1 MSDGLSAK
9 ETEPWRNT
17 RIVRRA
23 DAHERVSELK
33 RQTGKDFLVFGSRT
47 LWNDLLANDLVD
59 ELHLMIG
66 PVVLGV
72 GTPVFDGPPAVPLR
86 LVGTRTLYG
95 SGNVLARYEVRQ
107 ESPSV

>member
-1 MSDGLSAK
+1 MAQHPHRPPRGRPREGFRTQTPNGQGYPGL
-9 ETEPWRNT
+9 
-17 RIVRRA
+17 
-23 DAHERVSELK
+23 
-33 RQTGKDFLVFGSRT
+33 RQRT

-59 ELHLMIG
+59 ELHSMIG

-72 GTPVFDGPPAVPLR
+72 GTAVFDGPPAVPLR

-107 ESPSV
+107 ESPTV